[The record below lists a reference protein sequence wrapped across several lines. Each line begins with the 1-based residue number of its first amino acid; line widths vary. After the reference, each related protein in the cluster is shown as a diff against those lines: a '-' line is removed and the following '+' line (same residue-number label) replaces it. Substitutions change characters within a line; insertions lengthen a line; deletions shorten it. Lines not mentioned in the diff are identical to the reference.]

1 MKTNH
6 EKTNSSL
13 KRFDAAEWAE
23 WFLNHSQ
30 MMYSD
35 PENYTLSIEMKKRR
49 SDETDNL

>member
-1 MKTNH
+1 METNH
-6 EKTNSSL
+6 EKINSNL
-13 KRFDAAEWAE
+13 ERFDAAEWAE
-23 WFLNHSQ
+23 WFPNHSQ

>member
-1 MKTNH
+1 MEKNH
-6 EKTNSSL
+6 ENINSNPE
-13 KRFDAAEWAE
+13 RFDAAECAE
-23 WFLNHSQ
+23 WFQNHSQ